1 MATSNNNS
9 ANHNIHTRMEDKISD
24 SSTEELGRQ
33 RILRIRRIRRLA
45 VALITFAVAF
55 RNITQL
61 KIDPPTRRTWK
72 SIIHNSSCQTEP
84 GSELIFTTNASVFPH
99 SPEFTSISTLFPR
112 FNYSQPKFACWY
124 ACPMHHPHFVQ
135 ELFRCFSL
143 WEIQPSHHPRVLY
156 VPKRQF
162 WRKIGNLAIFDK
174 QFPISSGILR
184 TLMNSYNVTV
194 TNSWNDGTPLRVQ
207 EMMEKDGSVS
217 PFAMAS
223 REHAVKWRDLFVPPE
238 EEPTSRRAKKRLKI
252 AVVNRPVA
260 RKLLNAIDAR
270 DNIAAAFPEHDVFE
284 HHLNGTLQE
293 MIDFFPM
300 VDVLVSPHG
309 SQLTGIMFMQ
319 RCSAVLEM
327 FPHLYYT
334 PNYFSSLAR
343 MFQLPHANWYVS
355 HAAVPG
361 FLDLK
366 TRLANTNN
374 NMCPS
379 MDKLVSA
386 VDELIQKRQDC
397 IASI

>member
-1 MATSNNNS
+1 
-9 ANHNIHTRMEDKISD
+9 
-24 SSTEELGRQ
+24 
-33 RILRIRRIRRLA
+33 
-45 VALITFAVAF
+45 
-55 RNITQL
+55 
-61 KIDPPTRRTWK
+61 
-72 SIIHNSSCQTEP
+72 
-84 GSELIFTTNASVFPH
+84 
-99 SPEFTSISTLFPR
+99 
-112 FNYSQPKFACWY
+112 
-124 ACPMHHPHFVQ
+124 
-135 ELFRCFSL
+135 
-143 WEIQPSHHPRVLY
+143 
-156 VPKRQF
+156 
-162 WRKIGNLAIFDK
+162 
-174 QFPISSGILR
+174 
-184 TLMNSYNVTV
+184 MNSYNVTV

-207 EMMEKDGSVS
+207 DMMEKDESVS

-223 REHAVKWRDLFVPPE
+223 REHAVKWKDLFVPPE

-260 RKLLNAIDAR
+260 RKLLNAMDAR

-293 MIDFFPM
+293 MIDFFPK

-327 FPHLYYT
+327 FPHLYYVPT
-334 PNYFSSLAR
+334 YFSSLAR

-355 HAAVPG
+355 HAAVPTG

-397 IASI
+397 IDSI

>member
-1 MATSNNNS
+1 
-9 ANHNIHTRMEDKISD
+9 
-24 SSTEELGRQ
+24 
-33 RILRIRRIRRLA
+33 
-45 VALITFAVAF
+45 
-55 RNITQL
+55 
-61 KIDPPTRRTWK
+61 
-72 SIIHNSSCQTEP
+72 
-84 GSELIFTTNASVFPH
+84 
-99 SPEFTSISTLFPR
+99 
-112 FNYSQPKFACWY
+112 
-124 ACPMHHPHFVQ
+124 
-135 ELFRCFSL
+135 
-143 WEIQPSHHPRVLY
+143 
-156 VPKRQF
+156 
-162 WRKIGNLAIFDK
+162 
-174 QFPISSGILR
+174 
-184 TLMNSYNVTV
+184 
-194 TNSWNDGTPLRVQ
+194 
-207 EMMEKDGSVS
+207 MEKDGSVS

-252 AVVNRPVA
+252 IAVVNRPVA
-260 RKLLNAIDAR
+260 RKLLNAMDAR

-397 IASI
+397 IDSI